1 MGAVSCVGGLTCVGA
16 LGMRTG
22 IVIAATGQKQSGRNR
37 NQEGR
42 FHVGN
47 LTQTAKNPSRTW
59 AGRFGC
65 SIGLVTRSFRPSA
78 FAARQLVAPKETKAE
93 APLRRDGGRPNT
105 TPFSPPTRAPA
116 GSNRDRQPDCR
127 NGISANRFA
136 ADQATRPVRAISSP
150 SPRCENRRSILP
162 ALSGVHSP
170 RQFPRR
176 KPKCNTTHVR
186 RVRCARATGEVVP
199 ARTPR
204 RFRRA

>member
-65 SIGLVTRSFRPSA
+65 SAGLVARSFRPSA
-78 FAARQLVAPKETKAE
+78 FAAPKHRYGATAAGRTLSHFRRQLARLLDQIEIVKI
-93 APLRRDGGRPNT
+93 GR
-105 TPFSPPTRAPA
+105 A
-116 GSNRDRQPDCR
+116 
-127 NGISANRFA
+127 
-136 ADQATRPVRAISSP
+136 
-150 SPRCENRRSILP
+150 
-162 ALSGVHSP
+162 
-170 RQFPRR
+170 
-176 KPKCNTTHVR
+176 
-186 RVRCARATGEVVP
+186 
-199 ARTPR
+199 
-204 RFRRA
+204 